1 MTLSPLD
8 ADIRR
13 RSLVTIATSTYEDA
27 GLPPLTGVD
36 EEVATLLGWLCAR
49 GLGDRQFTHRHPGL
63 AKNPSRDEVRR
74 ALENPGR
81 QDRLRHTDAAVV
93 YVTGHGLK
101 DHNTHWLAFSDTEA
115 SRLFAT
121 GLKTEDLV
129 GWLRDTNVQHLL
141 LIIDVC
147 YAGEVIRPILAQRG
161 DPPDSWLV
169 IPSASKDQQ
178 AGVGALSGAIRD
190 VLDELGRA
198 EGGKYDNLPFL
209 KVVDFIDEV
218 NQRLGKDQR
227 VAPAPNGQLN
237 QVHQCLPNPHF
248 TPSLDVEL
256 SPSRHDL
263 ALPRAD
269 VEAHWGPRSRG
280 VVKADEP
287 GWLFTGRAALM
298 KRLIDA
304 ATGQPGT
311 TLITGSAGS
320 GKSAV
325 LARLVTLS
333 DSTFCT
339 EYAAEVDLI
348 DPTLRPP
355 RGVVDAAVLCTG
367 KRTVD
372 IMAQLCHAV
381 GAPIGTSCGTVDV
394 EGAVRTW
401 QSWIQQTPRLLTVV
415 VDALDE
421 ADDPTGV
428 LRSALGELQPPEGE
442 PKVRLI
448 VGVRS
453 PGGHQQHLE
462 PQASAEARL
471 ADAAESIL
479 NVDPVAGRIRVD
491 ESPWWS
497 RDDILKYA
505 LTLLCWPE
513 DSPYRDGEIATK
525 AVAEPLT
532 DAAGKSF
539 LLVRLEGA
547 RLAAQ
552 PEAVDPT
559 DPTWLAALSVGAVGV
574 FREELFDSKY
584 SDRDRLR
591 AVHLLRAVAFACGR
605 GLPWRVIWPTV
616 ATAVADDPGYPDE
629 AATYGDSDIAW
640 LLGTRLGG
648 YLISDTED
656 DVTIY
661 RLFHNALR
669 ETLRDQWRDLL
680 SPARTDQ

>member
-1 MTLSPLD
+1 MTSDPLD

-13 RSLVTIATSTYEDA
+13 RSLVTIATSVYDDPS
-27 GLPPLTGVD
+27 LPPLTGVD
-36 EEVATLLGWLCAR
+36 QEVTTLLGWLCAP
-49 GLGDRQFTHRHPGL
+49 GLADRQFTHRHPDL
-63 AKNPSRDEVRR
+63 AKNPPRDKVRI

-81 QDRLRHTDAAVV
+81 QDRWRHTDAAVV

-101 DHNTHWLAFSDTEA
+101 DDDTHWLAFTDTETG
-115 SRLFAT
+115 RLRAT

-129 GWLRDTNVQHLL
+129 GWLRDTSVQHLL

-147 YAGEVIRPILAQRG
+147 YAGEVTRHILTQHG
-161 DPPDSWLV
+161 HPPASWLV
-169 IPSASKDQQ
+169 IPSASKDQE
-178 AGVGALSGAIRD
+178 AGVGVLSGAIRD

-209 KVVDFIDEV
+209 KVFDFVDEI
-218 NQRLGKDQR
+218 NRRLGEDQK
-227 VAPAPNGQLN
+227 VTPIYFGEWG

-248 TPSLDVEL
+248 ARGPDVEL

-280 VVKADEP
+280 VVNADEP

-304 ATGQPGT
+304 ATGQPGS
-311 TLITGSAGS
+311 TLVTGSAGS

-333 DSTFCT
+333 DPTFCT
-339 EYAAEVDLI
+339 EYADEVDLI

-355 RGVVDAAVLCTG
+355 LRAVDAAILCTG
-367 KRTVD
+367 KNTAE
-372 IMAQLCHAV
+372 IMTQLCRAV
-381 GAPIGTSCGTVDV
+381 DAPLEASRGTVEV
-394 EGAVRTW
+394 EDAVRTW
-401 QSWIQQTPRLLTVV
+401 QSWIQQAPRTLTIV

-421 ADDPTGV
+421 AADPTGV
-428 LRSALGELQPPEGE
+428 LHSALARLQPSEGD
-442 PKVRLI
+442 PKVRLL

-462 PQASAEARL
+462 PRALAESRL
-471 ADAAESIL
+471 ADAAEQIL
-479 NVDPVAGRIRVD
+479 HVDPAGRIRVD
-491 ESPWWS
+491 EPPWWS

-505 LTLLCWPE
+505 LTLLRWPE
-513 DSPYRDGEIATK
+513 ASPYQDEGTRTK
-525 AVAEPLT
+525 VVAETLS

-539 LLVRLEGA
+539 LLARLEGS

-552 PEAVDPT
+552 PEVVDPT
-559 DPTWLAALSVGAVGV
+559 DPTWLAALDAGVVGA
-574 FREELFDSKY
+574 FQRELSGPEY
-584 SDRDRLR
+584 NDRDRLR
-591 AVHLLRAVAFACGR
+591 AVHLLRAVAFAYGR
-605 GLPWRVIWPTV
+605 GLPWRIIWPAV
-616 ATAVADDPGYPDE
+616 ATAVADDPDYPDE

-648 YLISDTED
+648 YLITDTED
-656 DVTIY
+656 DVTVY
-661 RLFHNALR
+661 RLFHDALR
-669 ETLRDQWRDLL
+669 ETLRDRWRDLL
-680 SPARTDQ
+680 SHRPTGQ